1 MTAKKTD
8 NMAVYLFHQGT
19 NFQAYDYLGAHK
31 TKNGMVFRTWAPNA
45 EAVFVTG
52 DFNGWSKDN
61 PMTRI
66 SKEGLWEAVVEA
78 SRFG

>member
-31 TKNGMVFRTWAPNA
+31 TENGVVFRTWAPHA
-45 EAVFVTG
+45 ENVYVTG
-52 DFNGWSKDN
+52 DFNGWSKET
-61 PMTRI
+61 PTRP
-66 SKEGLWEAVVEA
+66 L
-78 SRFG
+78 R